1 MYIDRNGSKWY
12 KVGLHIHTTLS
23 DGRLSPEEMAE
34 VYKNAGFDA
43 VAITDH
49 WKYYPEGEINGLKI
63 ISGCEYNIGSHNTI
77 DGVMHIV
84 GIGMKENPNLERAT
98 TERQQAIDA
107 INASGGMAV
116 LAHPAWS
123 LNTKEDV
130 KALNG
135 FSLLEIYNAVSEVEQ
150 SNRPYSGY
158 IVDVLANDGIEF
170 PLIATDDVHYYN
182 GEDDAKAYI
191 MVNSESGEIND
202 ILAAIK
208 ERRFY
213 ATQGP
218 ELYVR
223 AEDNRITVDCTDCK
237 MISIVTNSS
246 WEGDRISRGEKL
258 IHAEYELKDY
268 EKWVRVEVIDENGN
282 YAWSSVIMKE
292 N

>member
-1 MYIDRNGSKWY
+1 MYTDKNGNNWY

-23 DGRLSPEEMAE
+23 DGRLTPEEMAE

-98 TERQQAIDA
+98 TERQQTIDA
-107 INASGGMAV
+107 INRLGGMAV

-135 FSLLEIYNAVSEVEQ
+135 FSLLEIYNTVSAVEQ
-150 SNRPYSGY
+150 SSRPYSGY
-158 IVDVLANDGIEF
+158 IVDVLANDGVEF
-170 PLIATDDVHYYN
+170 PLIATDDAHYYK
-182 GEDDAKAYI
+182 GEDEAKSYI
-191 MVNSESGEIND
+191 MVNAESGEIED
-202 ILAAIK
+202 ILTAIK
-208 ERRFY
+208 DRRFY
-213 ATQGP
+213 STQGP
-218 ELYVR
+218 QLYIKR
-223 AEDNRITVDCTDCK
+223 EGNKIIVDSSECR
-237 MISIVTNSS
+237 MINFLSNSS
-246 WEGDRISRGEKL
+246 WEGDRVIRGEKL
-258 IHAEYELKDY
+258 THAEYAMRDY
-268 EKWVRVEVIDENGN
+268 ERWVRVEIVDENGC
-282 YAWSSVIMKE
+282 YAWSNVIMK
-292 N
+292 